1 LLSYDLR
8 FNRLYR
14 RRGKFLPLKKSLSLK
29 LLGLRTLKETI
40 WGSERN
46 ETLIIKSVE
55 LDLALI
61 KGADPNLTTLQKDNA
76 SRLYNP
82 RATLVNPRIIIG
94 RNRGTKSYVAVIT
107 AARKA
112 IYSASTNR
120 RSKRMLNW
128 EKREP
133 SRSLLPHTRLV
144 REGGSKLPYSCSR
157 LYLS

>member
-1 LLSYDLR
+1 LPSYNLR
-8 FNRLYR
+8 FNRPYR

-29 LLGLRTLKETI
+29 LLRLRTLKETI

-46 ETLIIKSVE
+46 KTLTIKSVE

-61 KGADPNLTTLQKDNA
+61 KGADPNLTTLRKDNA

-82 RATLVNPRIIIG
+82 KATLVNPRIIIG
-94 RNRGTKSYVAVIT
+94 RNCGTKSYAAVIT

-120 RSKRMLNW
+120 RSKRMLN
-128 EKREP
+128 
-133 SRSLLPHTRLV
+133 
-144 REGGSKLPYSCSR
+144 
-157 LYLS
+157 